1 MAVQAPDTDVASML
15 FTGFYALLGVPLYA
29 MALGSFA
36 GIIVERYERC
46 DSRVHVR
53 VALNAVHR
61 LTPCHV
67 CVCVVVWLCG
77 CVVVW
82 LCVCVAVC
90 VCAPPLL
97 VHSERMENAL
107 EHRISEKEFAYA
119 NKLGNTDG
127 VISYSEFVEMELL
140 RLGKV
145 DMGLLK
151 QIKARFQYLDILGV
165 NQITMVR
172 GLLRRVVSYNAR

>member
-1 MAVQAPDTDVASML
+1 M
-15 FTGFYALLGVPLYA
+15 
-29 MALGSFA
+29 
-36 GIIVERYERC
+36 
-46 DSRVHVR
+46 
-53 VALNAVHR
+53 
-61 LTPCHV
+61 PCA
-67 CVCVVVWLCG
+67 C
-77 CVVVW
+77 VW
-82 LCVCVAVC
+82 LCVCV
-90 VCAPPLL
+90 PPVL

-172 GLLRRVVSYNAR
+172 GLLRRVVSFNAR